1 MWSGRHIFFLGV
13 LACAG
18 LVSVRDSQEQVGLG
32 YEMARVEEQLRKC
45 RQELETERARLQAL
59 QAPPRVIRC
68 AQGLHLNLAPASPLS
83 PYTPAPAANNRPGAA
98 GR

>member
-1 MWSGRHIFFLGV
+1 MWSGRHILFLGL

-18 LVSVRDSQEQVGLG
+18 LVSVRDSQDQVGLG

-45 RQELETERARLQAL
+45 RQEVETERARLQAL

-68 AQGLHLNLAPASPLS
+68 ALELRLNLAPSSALS
-83 PYTPAPAANNRPGAA
+83 PYAPAPAANSRIGTAA
-98 GR
+98 R